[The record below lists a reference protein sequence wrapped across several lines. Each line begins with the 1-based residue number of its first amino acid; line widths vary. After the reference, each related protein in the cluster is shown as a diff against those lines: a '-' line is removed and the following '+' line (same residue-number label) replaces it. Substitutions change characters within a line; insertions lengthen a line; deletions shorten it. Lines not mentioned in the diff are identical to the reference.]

1 MDTNEEV
8 NAELLQSIQIF
19 MDDLSNITSN
29 KNFNDFHTIVKRID
43 ETKTKSYFILVSGF
57 KNFFETNKD
66 VLMAN
71 DFENL
76 VEPTI
81 LYTSNNGTFSFNFY
95 DVFKE
100 AEPAEQEVIKDHLNL
115 IWNFFENKEEK
126 YLKHIIETMKFNSG
140 NLNIVTLFSEFKQRN
155 LNISRFIKV
164 SCNLIKKN
172 LPDEQKDDMSVIID
186 KIERIDVNNINVT
199 EMIQLIQCLLDATQ
213 IFKSNL
219 FSSSDLFTNILNMS
233 GLQNAGNLSTSDEVN
248 ASYML
253 LQNMSMTL
261 PNMNTLPNMAL
272 ETNGENASGNN
283 ENNDKFNALMQF
295 MCGDMKNLNMSVT
308 SKEVNKEDDKE
319 TGENN

>member
-8 NAELLQSIQIF
+8 NTELLQSIQIF

-43 ETKTKSYFILVSGF
+43 ESKTKSYFILVSGF

-126 YLKHIIETMKFNSG
+126 YLIHIIETMKFNSD

-155 LNISRFIKV
+155 LNVSRFIKV

-199 EMIQLIQCLLDATQ
+199 EITQLIQCLLDATQ

-219 FSSSDLFTNILNMS
+219 FSSSDLFTNILGNIS

-253 LQNMSMTL
+253 LQNMSMVLPNMTTL
-261 PNMNTLPNMAL
+261 PNVTL
-272 ETNGENASGNN
+272 ETNGENTSGNN

-295 MCGDMKNLNMSVT
+295 MCEDMKNLGMSVA
-308 SKEVNKEDDKE
+308 NKEEDKE